1 MTATLRASI
10 IVIGD
15 EILGGF
21 VADTNSGWLAGR
33 FHAEGVPLDRVT
45 TVPDDAAAIDEA
57 LSAELARARPRLII
71 TSGGI
76 GSTPDDLTLAAVAA
90 SLGRPTTVQPEIDA
104 RITRALE
111 WTAARG
117 ISVTPAHE
125 QSMRRM
131 ARVPDGSYL
140 LTGANGVV
148 PGVAV
153 DVDGGA
159 RDARG
164 ATVVILPGVPSE
176 LRAIYD
182 GGVAPTLVA
191 GRGVPQHVAEV
202 THDYPESTLNPVLDR
217 IVAEYPDVSCGSY
230 PGRECVIR
238 LKGERDRVAA
248 AMRLVEDYLGELAAQ
263 PGSAAMR
270 ERWRAYWVPRT
281 QPDGP

>member
-1 MTATLRASI
+1 MTPTLRASI

-21 VADTNSGWLAGR
+21 VVDTNSGWLAGR

-45 TVPDDAAAIDEA
+45 TVPDDATAIDEA
-57 LSAELARARPRLII
+57 LRAELARTRPRLVV

-117 ISVTPAHE
+117 IAVTPAHE
-125 QSMRRM
+125 RSMRRM
-131 ARVPDGSYL
+131 ALVPQGAYL
-140 LTGANGVV
+140 LAGANGVV
-148 PGVAV
+148 PGVAL

-159 RDARG
+159 NEHAG

-176 LRAIYD
+176 LRAIFD
-182 GGVAPTLVA
+182 GGVAPALVA
-191 GRGVPQHVAEV
+191 GRGVPQHVAEIS
-202 THDYPESTLNPVLDR
+202 HDYPESTLNPVLDR

-238 LKGERDRVAA
+238 LKGDRDRVVA
-248 AMRLVEDYLGELAAQ
+248 AMRLVEDYLGELALQ
-263 PGSAAMR
+263 PGSTAMR
-270 ERWRAYWVPRT
+270 DRWRAYWARDT
-281 QPDGP
+281 QPGGS